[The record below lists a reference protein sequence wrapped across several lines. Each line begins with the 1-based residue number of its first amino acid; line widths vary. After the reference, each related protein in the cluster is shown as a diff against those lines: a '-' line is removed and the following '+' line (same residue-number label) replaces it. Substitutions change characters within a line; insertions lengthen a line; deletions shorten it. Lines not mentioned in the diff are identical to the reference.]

1 MKFRICLELNDAYAT
16 YQNCWNSYSGTWM
29 ENCRL
34 QFKKKK
40 SLKMNDLSIQIEI
53 VVVVIV
59 VLGMGGWNLEEE
71 STAR

>member
-1 MKFRICLELNDAYAT
+1 MHMPHIKIVEIVTVELGWKIVDFN
-16 YQNCWNSYSGTWM
+16 
-29 ENCRL
+29 L
-34 QFKKKK
+34 KKKK